1 MSNDPKIWLAAIM
14 SLGIYSYLFKENPF
28 FRVCEHLYLGL
39 SLAHLA
45 VMGWTNVR
53 DLGLTPLK
61 NGQWSALIP
70 VVLGVLLFARF
81 IPGMAWLSRYSLA
94 YLVGVAAAVT
104 ITGVIDAGIITQIRG
119 AIIPLNS
126 LNAVFTLIANVTA
139 ISVFFFIIGS
149 RGENGSVLGNK
160 TFQKLID
167 KSALVGRFILMVSFG
182 AVFGTTI
189 MARLGLFIPRL
200 KFLFGDWIHLIPP
213 VK

>member
-1 MSNDPKIWLAAIM
+1 MSTDAKVWLGALV
-14 SLGIYSYLFKENPF
+14 SLGIYSYLFKENPI

-53 DLGLTPLK
+53 DLGVIPLQ
-61 NGQWSALIP
+61 NGEWAALIP
-70 VVLGVLLFARF
+70 VVLGALLFARF
-81 IPGMAWLSRYSLA
+81 IPKLGWLSRYSLA

-104 ITGVIDAGIITQIRG
+104 ITGVIDAGIISQVRG
-119 AIIPLNS
+119 AIIPITDLNS
-126 LNAVFTLIANVTA
+126 AFTLLANVTA
-139 ISVFFFIIGS
+139 ISVFFFIVGS

-160 TFQKLID
+160 LFQNTIE
-167 KSALVGRFILMVSFG
+167 KSALVGRFVLMVSFG
-182 AVFGTTI
+182 AVFGTTV

-213 VK
+213 IK